1 MKIILIQIKKN
12 NNIFKNKRKKKVI
25 AVEKVNTHKSFI

>member
-12 NNIFKNKRKKKVI
+12 NNIFKKKRKKKVI